1 MRERG
6 NLIRMEREGK
16 GREGL
21 RRGPEAIQKN
31 DAKKKGKGAEKMQAG
46 QGALRTPTGLLGRLS
61 GMRGSDIAT
70 SLRHRLPSQVNCGC
84 VEGMLLEP
92 FICLLYTSPSPRD

>member
-1 MRERG
+1 
-6 NLIRMEREGK
+6 MEREGK

-46 QGALRTPTGLLGRLS
+46 QGALRTPTGLLGRLP
-61 GMRGSDIAT
+61 GMRG
-70 SLRHRLPSQVNCGC
+70 
-84 VEGMLLEP
+84 
-92 FICLLYTSPSPRD
+92 PREAPTGPPGTGGAVSSVRPQGWA